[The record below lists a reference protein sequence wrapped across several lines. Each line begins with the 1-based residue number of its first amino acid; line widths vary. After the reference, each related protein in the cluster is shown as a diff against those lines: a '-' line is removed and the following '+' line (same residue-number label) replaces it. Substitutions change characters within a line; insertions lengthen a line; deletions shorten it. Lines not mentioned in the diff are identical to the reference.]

1 MLMLLFY
8 AGDNLYAIDSAHII
22 EVIPMVVP
30 RKVDHVPNYVAG
42 VFNYRG
48 NLVPIIDLS
57 RLLHGT
63 DCRPR
68 FSTRVIMVHYPT
80 NDGKDQQLGLMA
92 ERVTE
97 TLSRPDL
104 DSKKASQVGDVP
116 YLGDLFMDEKG
127 MIQQIHW
134 QHLVSG
140 EQSTP
145 LFIGG
150 NDRGHGAG
158 RN

>member
-8 AGDNLYAIDSAHII
+8 AGDNLYAIDSAHVV
-22 EVIPMVVP
+22 EVIPMVLP

-68 FSTRVIMVHYPT
+68 FSTRVIMVHHPA
-80 NDGKDQQLGLMA
+80 NDGKGQQLGLMA
-92 ERVTE
+92 ERVT
-97 TLSRPDL
+97 
-104 DSKKASQVGDVP
+104 QVGDVP
-116 YLGDLFMDEKG
+116 YLGNLFMDEKG
-127 MIQQIHW
+127 MIHQIHW

-140 EQSTP
+140 EQSAP

>member
-1 MLMLLFY
+1 MLMLLFH
-8 AGDNLYAIDSAHII
+8 AGDNLYAIDSAHVV
-22 EVIPMVVP
+22 EVIPRVVP
-30 RKVDHVPNYVAG
+30 RKLDHVPNYVAG
-42 VFNYRG
+42 IFNYRG
-48 NLVPIIDLS
+48 SLVPIIDLC

-68 FSTRVIMVHYPT
+68 FSTRVIMVHYT
-80 NDGKDQQLGLMA
+80 ANDGKDHQLGLMA
-92 ERVTE
+92 EQVTE

-104 DSKKASQVGDVP
+104 DSKKTSQVGDLP
-116 YLGDLFMDEKG
+116 YLGNLFMDEKG
-127 MIQQIHW
+127 MIQQVHW

-140 EQSTP
+140 DQSAL

-150 NDRGHGAG
+150 DDRVHGTG